1 MASSTADCPRS
12 GQDWEVA
19 VQHVRGR
26 MGFLVAGVEDLAADG
41 ALRDGHLRLWKALPV
56 NLQQVLKRAIG
67 IITL

>member
-1 MASSTADCPRS
+1 
-12 GQDWEVA
+12 
-19 VQHVRGR
+19 